1 MAEPQYDKLGNILNL
16 DTSLDD
22 ATTYNIYEN
31 RAFNSGQGA
40 NLQNVYGIQGGI
52 PMFQFVRQIKTGERT
67 YDPQKPEDRKYKEEY
82 DRYQQQNPQAPTWG
96 QVIGETAMG
105 FAPIVG
111 SAVGEAL
118 INPGGY
124 YQGDALSRAGQGAMD
139 TIGSSPSQLVNETY
153 QNFDPSL
160 YVNKGGV
167 PFGTGGDKAFIGE
180 LANAD
185 IAKQTGNTQLLA
197 DLQDA
202 RDPYT
207 LTKKGMLGK
216 TTDTVNVY
224 DTNKLAAISTPTA
237 PSGYG
242 FDSGGKLYNI
252 GLDDEVA
259 MLGDDALGGQLEPLT
274 TSRAVGG
281 GVPSSGAPAPSG
293 GFTGYAEGVGDKL
306 NPFSDAGQTNFA
318 AAGTAGLFSAATT
331 LVLTGDVEKA
341 AKTGAGTAIGQSI
354 GTAIMPG
361 IGTVIGGMI
370 GGALGG
376 RVICNELC
384 NQGIIDRKMLINDY
398 KFTRDYLTPS
408 HVKGYHLWAIWMVKQ
423 MRKGRFV
430 DLWSHIVIHRGN
442 EIAYIYGERKKPD
455 YLGKLYRKIFEPVCW
470 ILGAFS
476 KQTDWSILYQKKEI

>member
-1 MAEPQYDKLGNILNL
+1 MAEPQYDEFGNILNL

-22 ATTYNIYEN
+22 PTTYNIYEN
-31 RAFNSGQGA
+31 RAYNTGQGA
-40 NLQNVYGIQGGI
+40 NLQNVYGIRGGM
-52 PMFQFVRQIKTGERT
+52 PMFQFIRQIKTGERT
-67 YDPQKPEDRKYKEEY
+67 YDPQKPEDRRYREEY
-82 DRYQQQNPQAPTWG
+82 DRYQQENPQAPTFAD
-96 QVIGETAMG
+96 VLGETAIG
-105 FAPIVG
+105 FAPSVG

-118 INPGGY
+118 VNPGGY

-139 TIGSSPSQLVNETY
+139 TIGSSPRQLVNQTY
-153 QNFDPSL
+153 ENFDPSL

-167 PFGTGGDKAFIGE
+167 PFSTTGGNKAFIGE

-185 IAKQTGNTQLLA
+185 VANQTGNTQLLA
-197 DLQDA
+197 DLKDA
-202 RDPYT
+202 REPYT
-207 LTKKGMLGK
+207 LTEKGIFGK

-224 DTNKLAAISTPTA
+224 DTNKLT
-237 PSGYG
+237 
-242 FDSGGKLYNI
+242 DSGFQLNPEGELYKFDKSVDANI
-252 GLDDEVA
+252 AKEF
-259 MLGDDALGGQLEPLT
+259 GDGADFSTIGGEQVT
-274 TSRAVGG
+274 TSSALTG
-281 GVPSSGAPAPSG
+281 PPPPSG
-293 GFTGYAEGVGDKL
+293 GFSGYTSGVGDQ
-306 NPFSDAGQTNFA
+306 FSFGSQAGQANYA
-318 AAGTAGLFSAATT
+318 AAGGAGIFAAATT

-341 AKTGAGTAIGQSI
+341 AKTGAGTAIGQAI
-354 GTAIMPG
+354 GTAVTLGNP
-361 IGTVIGGMI
+361 IGTFIGGMI

>member
-1 MAEPQYDKLGNILNL
+1 MAEPQYDEFGNILNL
-16 DTSLDD
+16 DTSLDE

-31 RAFNSGQGA
+31 RAYNSGQGA

-96 QVIGETAMG
+96 QVIGETALG
-105 FAPIVG
+105 IAPGVG

-139 TIGSSPSQLVNETY
+139 TFSSSPRQLVNETY
-153 QNFDPSL
+153 QNFDPAL
-160 YVNKGGV
+160 YVNQSGV
-167 PFGTGGDKAFIGE
+167 PFSTTGGNKAFIGE

-197 DLQDA
+197 DLKDA
-202 RDPYT
+202 REPFSYT
-207 LTKKGMLGK
+207 EKSFFGK
-216 TTDTVNVY
+216 PTTETVNVF
-224 DTNKLAAISTPTA
+224 DTGKLT
-237 PSGYG
+237 
-242 FDSGGKLYNI
+242 DSGFQLNPEGELYKFDKSVDANI
-252 GLDDEVA
+252 AKEF
-259 MLGDDALGGQLEPLT
+259 GDGADFSTIGGEQVTSSSALTGP
-274 TSRAVGG
+274 R
-281 GVPSSGAPAPSG
+281 PPSG
-293 GFTGYAEGVGDKL
+293 GFSGYASNVGDRL
-306 NPFSDAGQTNFA
+306 SFSSPAGQANYG
-318 AAGTAGLFSAATT
+318 AAGGAGIFAAATT

-354 GTAIMPG
+354 GTALLPG